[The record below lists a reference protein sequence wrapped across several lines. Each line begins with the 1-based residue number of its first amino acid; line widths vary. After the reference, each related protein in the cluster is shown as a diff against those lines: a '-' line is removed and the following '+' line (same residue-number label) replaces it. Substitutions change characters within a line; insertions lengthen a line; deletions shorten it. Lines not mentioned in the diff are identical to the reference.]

1 MTLYWL
7 QFYNSLTKEN
17 DDSLMQQ
24 FFTMRFV
31 FVETYGNWS
40 GIVVKLTVK
49 NAHPILKGVY
59 PSSCS
64 QHPKVRGKVTQK
76 IPFQSFLKIDLNFVY
91 LSGEKNC
98 FILTLSWSFFYR

>member
-7 QFYNSLTKEN
+7 QFYNSLTKEH

-76 IPFQSFLKIDLNFVY
+76 IQFQSFLKIDLNFVY
-91 LSGEKNC
+91 LSGEK
-98 FILTLSWSFFYR
+98 IALY